1 MTSVFLSHSSKDRD
15 LARRIAKDLKN
26 HSIKVWFDEWEIH
39 VGHSISQMIERGLEK
54 ADFVAVLLTK
64 HSVNSGWVEKE
75 WQAKIGEEAAKRKV
89 IILPLLGANCPIP
102 ALFGD
107 K

>member
-1 MTSVFLSHSSKDRD
+1 MITVFLSHSSRD
-15 LARRIAKDLKN
+15 KSLARRIAEDLKTR
-26 HSIKVWFDEWEIH
+26 SIEVWFDEWEIR

-54 ADFVAVLLTK
+54 ADYVAVLLTS

-75 WQAKIGEEAAKRKV
+75 WQAKIGEEAEKRKV
-89 IILPLLGANCPIP
+89 IILPLRGENCRIP
-102 ALFGD
+102 ALLRD